1 VLPWLPRV
9 AAVLAL
15 GAAVMF
21 GGPYVWN
28 MIANRP
34 KKPEPVAR
42 QPQQTQP
49 ATAAARPPST
59 PAARR
64 RTTGSLE
71 ITTTPPGAQVIVDG
85 KPRGV
90 TPLTLADLAAGRHT
104 VELKS
109 SAGTVER
116 TVTIAADQTAQLEE
130 SIFSGWLAVHSPF
143 DVVISE
149 GNRALTL
156 DDRNQVMLPPGRHQ
170 VRVVNRALAY
180 DVVHPVDLKPG
191 DTTHLTVNPA
201 PSTLTL
207 TASETV
213 GVWLDGEKVGD
224 TPLTAVPAALGTHD
238 LLVRRANGGE
248 RRLTVT
254 VTANP
259 FALHIDFSRQ

>member
-1 VLPWLPRV
+1 VVTTNVPGVNV
-9 AAVLAL
+9 A
-15 GAAVMF
+15 
-21 GGPYVWN
+21 
-28 MIANRP
+28 I
-34 KKPEPVAR
+34 
-42 QPQQTQP
+42 
-49 ATAAARPPST
+49 
-59 PAARR
+59 
-64 RTTGSLE
+64 
-71 ITTTPPGAQVIVDG
+71 DG

-90 TPLTLADLAAGRHT
+90 TPLTVTDLAAGRHT
-104 VELKS
+104 VELMS

-149 GNRALTL
+149 NNRALRL

-191 DTTHLTVNPA
+191 DTTHLTVNPP
-201 PSTLTL
+201 PSTVTL

-213 GVWLDGEKVGD
+213 AVWLDGERVGD
-224 TPLTAVPAALGTHD
+224 TPLTAVPAALGSHD

-248 RRLTVT
+248 RRLTIT